1 MGVDLHLGFRK
12 HCSDMCHRGTG
23 DLQKGD
29 GSSEGGAGAGKEQ
42 WGILCPPCGMGSVS
56 PPGVKEQR
64 LVSWAQGQLLCS
76 IVCSGHP
83 LGQQR

>member
-1 MGVDLHLGFRK
+1 MGVR
-12 HCSDMCHRGTG
+12 R
-23 DLQKGD
+23 
-29 GSSEGGAGAGKEQ
+29 EGLEQ

-64 LVSWAQGQLLCS
+64 LVSWAQGQLLGS

-83 LGQQR
+83 LGQQRRQERLVWGAAKEQGLLSRYSIQR